1 MIELFDI
8 YKSFEGKDVLKGINL
23 TLNDGETIVILGRSG
38 CGKSV
43 LLKIIL
49 RLLKQDQGRIV
60 IDGQDTTSYREEQM
74 MPVRKRMGM
83 LFQGAALFDSFN
95 VGENVAYALR
105 EHTSFSEDRIREK
118 VAECLEFV
126 ELSGTEK
133 LMPSELSGGM
143 KKRVALARAMALD
156 PVYMFYDE
164 PTTGL
169 DPLTSRKIN
178 QLIRKLQSER
188 NASSIVVTHEIA
200 NAFQV
205 ADRFVVIKD
214 GEILLTGSAAEIK
227 GSKLKFVQDFIKGGV
242 ISDGRHENIA

>member
-1 MIELFDI
+1 MIELYDI
-8 YKSFEGKDVLKGINL
+8 HKSFEGKQVLKGVSL
-23 TLNDGETIVILGRSG
+23 SLNDGETIVILGRSG

-43 LLKIIL
+43 LLKILL
-49 RLLKQDQGRIV
+49 RLLMQDEGTIL
-60 IDGQDTTSYREEQM
+60 IDGNDTSRYREEQM

-105 EHTSFSEDRIREK
+105 EHTNFSEEKIRAK

-126 ELSGTEK
+126 ELSGTEL

-178 QLIRKLQSER
+178 QLIRKLQAER
-188 NASSIVVTHEIA
+188 KVSSIVVTHEIA

-227 GSKLKFVQDFIKGGV
+227 GSKLKFVQDFIKGGI
-242 ISDGRHENIA
+242 ISDGRQ

>member
-1 MIELFDI
+1 MIELKDI
-8 YKSFEGKDVLKGINL
+8 FKSFEGKQVLKGVSL
-23 TLNDGETIVILGRSG
+23 ALNDGETIVILGRSG

-49 RLLKQDQGRIV
+49 RLLKQDQGTIQ
-60 IDGQDTTSYREEQM
+60 IDGQDTTNYREEQM

-105 EHTSFSEDRIREK
+105 EHTKFTEGQIREK

-126 ELSGTEK
+126 ELSGTEQ

-178 QLIRKLQSER
+178 QLIRKLQTER
-188 NASSIVVTHEIA
+188 NVSSIVVTHEIA

-214 GEILLTGSAAEIK
+214 GEILLTGSASEIK

-242 ISDGRHENIA
+242 ISDGR

>member
-1 MIELFDI
+1 
-8 YKSFEGKDVLKGINL
+8 VLKGVSL
-23 TLNDGETIVILGRSG
+23 SLNDGETIVILGRSG

-49 RLLKQDQGRIV
+49 RLLKQDQGSIM
-60 IDGQDTTSYREEQM
+60 IDGSDTTRYREEQM
-74 MPVRKRMGM
+74 MPLRKKIGM
-83 LFQGAALFDSFN
+83 LFQGAALFDSMN
-95 VGENVAYALR
+95 VKENVAYPLR
-105 EHTSFSEDRIREK
+105 EHLKLSEDEISQK
-118 VAECLEFV
+118 VAQALSFV
-126 ELSGTEK
+126 ELAGSER

-143 KKRVALARAMALD
+143 KKRVALARAIVLE
-156 PVYMFYDE
+156 PRYMFYDE

-178 QLIRKLQSER
+178 QLIRKLQAER
-188 NASSIVVTHEIA
+188 NVSSIVVTHEIA

-214 GEILLTGSAAEIK
+214 GEILMAGSAAEIK

-242 ISDGRHENIA
+242 ISDGRQ

>member
-1 MIELFDI
+1 MIELTEI
-8 YKSFEGKDVLKGINL
+8 HKSFEGKQVLKGVSL
-23 TLNDGETIVILGRSG
+23 ALQDGETIVILGRSG

-43 LLKIIL
+43 MLKIIL
-49 RLLKQDQGRIV
+49 RLLKQDRGTIL
-60 IDGQDTTSYREEQM
+60 IDGQDTTNYREEQM

-105 EHTSFSEDRIREK
+105 EHSSFSEDRIRGK
-118 VAECLEFV
+118 VAECLDFV
-126 ELSGTEK
+126 ELSGTER

-178 QLIRKLQSER
+178 QLIRKLQTER
-188 NASSIVVTHEIA
+188 KVSSIVVTHEIA

-214 GEILLTGSAAEIK
+214 GEILLTGSASEIK
-227 GSKLKFVQDFIKGGV
+227 GSQLKFVQDFIKGGV
-242 ISDGRHENIA
+242 ISDGRQ

>member
-1 MIELFDI
+1 MIELIDI
-8 YKSFEGKDVLKGINL
+8 HKSFEGKQVLKGVSL
-23 TLNDGETIVILGRSG
+23 SLNDGETIVILGRSG

-49 RLLKQDQGRIV
+49 RLLKQDQGSIM
-60 IDGQDTTSYREEQM
+60 IDGSDTTRYREEQM
-74 MPVRKRMGM
+74 MPLRKKIGM
-83 LFQGAALFDSFN
+83 LFQGAALFDSMN
-95 VGENVAYALR
+95 VKENVAYPLR
-105 EHTSFSEDRIREK
+105 EHLKLSEDEISQK
-118 VAECLEFV
+118 VAQALSFV
-126 ELSGTEK
+126 ELAGSER

-143 KKRVALARAMALD
+143 KKRVALARAIVLE
-156 PVYMFYDE
+156 PRYMFYDE

-178 QLIRKLQSER
+178 QLIRKLQAER
-188 NASSIVVTHEIA
+188 NVSSIVVTHEIA

-214 GEILLTGSAAEIK
+214 GEILMAGSAAEIK

-242 ISDGRHENIA
+242 ISDGRQ

>member
-1 MIELFDI
+1 MIDI
-8 YKSFEGKDVLKGINL
+8 NNIEKSFDGKQVLRGVSL
-23 TLNDGETIVILGRSG
+23 SLQDGETIVILGRSG

-49 RLLKQDQGRIV
+49 RLLVQDRGAVI
-60 IDGQDTTSYREEQM
+60 IDGIDTSRFREEQM
-74 MPVRKRMGM
+74 MPLRKRIGM
-83 LFQGAALFDSFN
+83 LFQGAALFDSLT
-95 VGENVAYALR
+95 VGENVAYSLR
-105 EHTSFSEDRIREK
+105 EHTQMSEGEVRDK

-126 ELSGTEK
+126 ELSGTEA

-143 KKRVALARAMALD
+143 KKRVALARAMAIG
-156 PVYMFYDE
+156 PSYMFYDE

-188 NASSIVVTHEIA
+188 RVSSIVVTHEIA

-214 GEILLTGSAAEIK
+214 GEILLTGSSSEVR

-242 ISDGRHENIA
+242 IGHGEQ

>member
-1 MIELFDI
+1 MIELTGI
-8 YKSFEGKDVLKGINL
+8 HKSFDGKQVLKGVSL
-23 TLNDGETIVILGRSG
+23 ALQDGETIVILGRSG

-49 RLLKQDQGRIV
+49 RLLKQDRGTIL
-60 IDGQDTTSYREEQM
+60 IDGQDTTNYREEQM

-105 EHTSFSEDRIREK
+105 EHSSFSEDRISDK
-118 VAECLEFV
+118 VAECLDFV
-126 ELSGTEK
+126 ELSGTER

-178 QLIRKLQSER
+178 QLIRKLQTER
-188 NASSIVVTHEIA
+188 KVSSIVVTHEIA

-214 GEILLTGSAAEIK
+214 GEILLTGSASEIK
-227 GSKLKFVQDFIKGGV
+227 GSQLKFVQDFIKGGV
-242 ISDGRHENIA
+242 ISDGRQ

>member
-1 MIELFDI
+1 
-8 YKSFEGKDVLKGINL
+8 
-23 TLNDGETIVILGRSG
+23 
-38 CGKSV
+38 
-43 LLKIIL
+43 
-49 RLLKQDQGRIV
+49 
-60 IDGQDTTSYREEQM
+60 
-74 MPVRKRMGM
+74 
-83 LFQGAALFDSFN
+83 
-95 VGENVAYALR
+95 
-105 EHTSFSEDRIREK
+105 
-118 VAECLEFV
+118 
-126 ELSGTEK
+126 
-133 LMPSELSGGM
+133 
-143 KKRVALARAMALD
+143 MALD

>member
-1 MIELFDI
+1 M
-8 YKSFEGKDVLKGINL
+8 LKGVSL
-23 TLNDGETIVILGRSG
+23 SLNDGETIVILGRSG

-49 RLLKQDQGRIV
+49 RLLKQDQGSIM
-60 IDGQDTTSYREEQM
+60 IDGSDTTRYREEQM
-74 MPVRKRMGM
+74 MPLRKKIGM
-83 LFQGAALFDSFN
+83 LFQGAALFDSMN
-95 VGENVAYALR
+95 VKENVAYPLR
-105 EHTSFSEDRIREK
+105 EHLKLSEDEISQK
-118 VAECLEFV
+118 VAQALSFV
-126 ELSGTEK
+126 ELAGSER

-143 KKRVALARAMALD
+143 KKRVALARAIVLE
-156 PVYMFYDE
+156 PRYMFYDE

-178 QLIRKLQSER
+178 QLIRKLQAER
-188 NASSIVVTHEIA
+188 NVSSIVVTHEIA

-214 GEILLTGSAAEIK
+214 GEILMAGSAAEIK

-242 ISDGRHENIA
+242 ISDGRQ

>member
-1 MIELFDI
+1 MIELNDI
-8 YKSFEGKDVLKGINL
+8 HKSFEGKQVLKGVSL
-23 TLNDGETIVILGRSG
+23 SLGDGETIVILGRSG

-49 RLLKQDQGRIV
+49 RLLKQDQGSIL
-60 IDGQDTTSYREEQM
+60 IDGSDTTRYREEQM

-105 EHTSFSEDRIREK
+105 EHTKFSEEQIRAK

-126 ELSGTEK
+126 ELSGTEL

-178 QLIRKLQSER
+178 QLIRKLQTER
-188 NASSIVVTHEIA
+188 NVSSIVVTHEIA

-214 GEILLTGSAAEIK
+214 GEILMAGSAAEIK
-227 GSKLKFVQDFIKGGV
+227 GSKLKFVQDFIKGGI
-242 ISDGRHENIA
+242 ISDGRQ

>member
-1 MIELFDI
+1 MIELIDI
-8 YKSFEGKDVLKGINL
+8 HKSFEGKQVLKGVSL
-23 TLNDGETIVILGRSG
+23 SLGDGETIVILGRSG

-49 RLLKQDQGRIV
+49 RLLKQDQGSIL
-60 IDGQDTTSYREEQM
+60 IDGSDTTRYREEQM

-105 EHTSFSEDRIREK
+105 EHTKLSEEQIGAK

-126 ELSGTEK
+126 ELSGTGR

-178 QLIRKLQSER
+178 QLIRKLQTER
-188 NASSIVVTHEIA
+188 NVSSIVVTHEIA

-214 GEILLTGSAAEIK
+214 GEILMAGSAAEIK
-227 GSKLKFVQDFIKGGV
+227 GSKLKFVQDFIKGGI
-242 ISDGRHENIA
+242 ISDGGQ

>member
-1 MIELFDI
+1 MIDI
-8 YKSFEGKDVLKGINL
+8 KEIEKSFEGKQVLKGVSL
-23 TLNDGETIVILGRSG
+23 SLQDGETIVILGRSG

-49 RLLKQDQGRIV
+49 RLLVQDRGAVI
-60 IDGQDTTSYREEQM
+60 IDGIDTSRFREEQM
-74 MPVRKRMGM
+74 MPLRKRIGM
-83 LFQGAALFDSFN
+83 LFQGAALFDSLN
-95 VGENVAYALR
+95 VMENVAYSLR
-105 EHTSFSEDRIREK
+105 EHTKMPETEVRNK

-126 ELSGTEK
+126 ELSGTEA

-143 KKRVALARAMALD
+143 KKRVALARAMAIG
-156 PVYMFYDE
+156 PSYMFYDE

-178 QLIRKLQSER
+178 QLIRKLQAER
-188 NASSIVVTHEIA
+188 RVSSIVVTHEIA

-214 GEILLTGSAAEIK
+214 GEILLTGSALEVR
-227 GSKLKFVQDFIKGGV
+227 GSRLKFVQDFIKGGV
-242 ISDGRHENIA
+242 IGHGEQ

>member
-1 MIELFDI
+1 MIELIDI
-8 YKSFEGKDVLKGINL
+8 YKSFEGKQVLKGVSL
-23 TLNDGETIVILGRSG
+23 SLNDGETIVILGRSG

-49 RLLKQDQGRIV
+49 RLLKQDQGTIL
-60 IDGQDTTSYREEQM
+60 IDGNDTTNYREEQM

-105 EHTSFSEDRIREK
+105 EHTNFSEEQIKIK

-126 ELSGTEK
+126 ELSGNEL

-188 NASSIVVTHEIA
+188 KVSSIVVTHEIA

-227 GSKLKFVQDFIKGGV
+227 GSKLKFIQDFIRGGV
-242 ISDGRHENIA
+242 ISDGGQ

>member
-1 MIELFDI
+1 MIELIDI
-8 YKSFEGKDVLKGINL
+8 HKSFDGKQVLKGVSL
-23 TLNDGETIVILGRSG
+23 SLNDGETIVILGRSG

-49 RLLKQDQGRIV
+49 RLLKQEKGTIL
-60 IDGQDTTSYREEQM
+60 IDGDDTTNYREEQM
-74 MPVRKRMGM
+74 MPFRKRMGM

-105 EHTSFSEDRIREK
+105 EHTNFSEKQINNK
-118 VAECLEFV
+118 VTECLEFV
-126 ELSGTEK
+126 ELSGTEL

-178 QLIRKLQSER
+178 QLIRKLQTER
-188 NASSIVVTHEIA
+188 NVSSIVVTHEIA

-214 GEILLTGSAAEIK
+214 GEILLTGSAVEIK

-242 ISDGRHENIA
+242 ISDGKH

>member
-1 MIELFDI
+1 MIDI
-8 YKSFEGKDVLKGINL
+8 KDIEKSFDGKQVLKGVSL
-23 TLNDGETIVILGRSG
+23 SLQDGETIVILGRSG

-49 RLLKQDQGRIV
+49 RLMVQDRGSVI
-60 IDGQDTTSYREEQM
+60 IDGIDTSRFREEQM
-74 MPVRKRMGM
+74 MPLRKRIGM
-83 LFQGAALFDSFN
+83 LFQGAALFDSLN
-95 VGENVAYALR
+95 VGENVAYSLR
-105 EHTSFSEDRIREK
+105 EHTKMAEGKVRDK

-126 ELSGTEK
+126 ELSGTEA

-143 KKRVALARAMALD
+143 KKRVALARAMAIG
-156 PVYMFYDE
+156 PSYMFYDE

-188 NASSIVVTHEIA
+188 RVSSMVVTHEIA

-214 GEILLTGSAAEIK
+214 GEILLTGSASEVR
-227 GSKLKFVQDFIKGGV
+227 GSKQKFVQDFIKGGV
-242 ISDGRHENIA
+242 IGHGEQ

>member
-1 MIELFDI
+1 MIELIDI
-8 YKSFEGKDVLKGINL
+8 HKSFEGKQVLKGVSL
-23 TLNDGETIVILGRSG
+23 SLNDGETIVILGRSG

-49 RLLKQDQGRIV
+49 RLLKQDQGSIL
-60 IDGQDTTSYREEQM
+60 IDGSDTTRYREEQM
-74 MPVRKRMGM
+74 MPIRKRMGM

-105 EHTSFSEDRIREK
+105 EHTKFSEEQIRAK
-118 VAECLEFV
+118 VSECLEFV
-126 ELSGTEK
+126 ELSGTEL

-178 QLIRKLQSER
+178 QLIRKLQAER
-188 NASSIVVTHEIA
+188 NVSSIVVTHEIA

-227 GSKLKFVQDFIKGGV
+227 GSKLKFIQDFIKGGI
-242 ISDGRHENIA
+242 ISDGRQ

>member
-1 MIELFDI
+1 MIDI
-8 YKSFEGKDVLKGINL
+8 KDIEKSFEGKQVLKGVSL
-23 TLNDGETIVILGRSG
+23 SLQDGETIVILGRSG

-49 RLLKQDQGRIV
+49 RLLVQDRGAVI
-60 IDGQDTTSYREEQM
+60 IDGIDTSRFREEQM
-74 MPVRKRMGM
+74 MPLRKRIGM
-83 LFQGAALFDSFN
+83 LFQGAALFDSLN
-95 VGENVAYALR
+95 VMENVAYSLR
-105 EHTSFSEDRIREK
+105 EHTKMPEAEVRDK

-126 ELSGTEK
+126 ELSGTEA

-143 KKRVALARAMALD
+143 KKRVALARAMAIG
-156 PVYMFYDE
+156 PSYMFYDE

-178 QLIRKLQSER
+178 QLIRKLQAER
-188 NASSIVVTHEIA
+188 RVSSIVVTHEIA

-214 GEILLTGSAAEIK
+214 GEILLTGSASEVR

-242 ISDGRHENIA
+242 IGHGEQ